1 MCLLLSLKLRHKLA
15 LACELILQLFDLLLQ
30 RCYELDLLLACLG
43 TQPFVLG
50 LLQLFGSNLEL
61 LA

>member
-1 MCLLLSLKLRHKLA
+1 MCLLLSLKLCHKLA
-15 LACELILQLFDLLLQ
+15 LASELILQLFELLLQ
-30 RCYELDLLLACLG
+30 RCYELDLLLARLG